1 MWGYLITQD
10 YFFYKSSMNTL
21 NYNNMTLDEISVA
34 LQLDEQERAL
44 MESIKNDE
52 WVSVSN
58 VEE

>member
-1 MWGYLITQD
+1 
-10 YFFYKSSMNTL
+10 MNTL